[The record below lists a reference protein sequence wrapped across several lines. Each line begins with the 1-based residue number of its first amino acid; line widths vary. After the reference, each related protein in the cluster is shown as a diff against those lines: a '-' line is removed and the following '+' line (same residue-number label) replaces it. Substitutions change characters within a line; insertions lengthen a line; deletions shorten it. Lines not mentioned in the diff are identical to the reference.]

1 MLAVPTPPR
10 RRGRARAATGGPDT
24 SPVDDTSVAD
34 GPSAASTAVPTA
46 GEPGAGGSPAVPAT
60 STATR
65 RTERLLNLLIALLS
79 TRSRLTKDQLRT
91 AVPQYAECATDEAFD
106 RMFERDKEELRE
118 LGVPVLAAPMS
129 AWFDD
134 ELGYAVDREA
144 YALPEVEF
152 TSAELAVLGLASR
165 VWQQASL
172 AGPAA
177 RALAKLSALGVEP
190 DEDSLVG
197 IEPRVRTSE
206 PAFDALYAA
215 ARDRAVVTFE
225 YRALGADATTRHV
238 EPWQVRSWRG
248 HWYLIGHD
256 RDREDVRVFRLS
268 RVRSAVTRT
277 GRAGAFT
284 PPDDV
289 DAVELLTRFAPSGP
303 TREAVLH
310 LRAGL
315 AASLR
320 ARAGADPVQR
330 EVTVSFTDVEELSAQ
345 VAAAGADA
353 RALAPDDLV
362 AAVERRLSAV
372 FTAHEGAPPD
382 PPPSAAPATRTP
394 QRPAAPPRASPPSAA
409 ERLSRLL
416 AMVPWLLAHQGV
428 ELARAAQHFGITT
441 DQLVADLELLFVC
454 GTPGH
459 MPDDLIEAEWSD
471 GRIFLGNA
479 SAIARPLRLTLDE
492 ALALLAG
499 LRTLADLPTSPV
511 RPDADQAGEGQPAGE
526 DGADAEALA
535 SATVKL
541 SQAAGESVA
550 SARAVRVDLAPRPS
564 APVDPAGSGDP
575 AATAATVLAL
585 ARQAL
590 AGRRRVHLRYLVPAR
605 DEVTERDVDPMR
617 LLALDGHWYLEGW
630 CHRAEGV
637 RLFRLDRVLDAHVL
651 AVDGTP
657 PEAAVERDVGE
668 RLFIPSPDDPVVTL
682 ELAPRASWLVEQ
694 YPAATVTELPEGKA
708 LLFLATADPRWV
720 PRLVLSLGGAAT
732 VIAPPDLRALVAAS
746 ARAAL
751 GDAPR

>member
-1 MLAVPTPPR
+1 MSPPPG
-10 RRGRARAATGGPDT
+10 RGAPAAT
-24 SPVDDTSVAD
+24 
-34 GPSAASTAVPTA
+34 SA
-46 GEPGAGGSPAVPAT
+46 PA
-60 STATR
+60 TATR

-79 TRSRLTKDQLRT
+79 TRSRLTKEQLRS
-91 AVPQYAECATDEAFD
+91 AVPQYAESTTDEAFD

-118 LGVPVLAAPMS
+118 LGVPLLAAPMS

-144 YALPEVEF
+144 YALPAVEL
-152 TSAELAVLGLASR
+152 TPAELGVLGLASR

-177 RALAKLSALGVEP
+177 RALAKLTALGVEP

-206 PAFDALYAA
+206 PAFDPLYAA
-215 ARDRAVVTFE
+215 ARDRAAVTFA
-225 YRALGADATTRHV
+225 YRARGAATTTRHV

-268 RVRSAVTRT
+268 RVQGAVTRT
-277 GRAGAFT
+277 GRAGEFT
-284 PPDDV
+284 APDDV
-289 DAVELLTRFAPSGP
+289 DAVELLTRYAPAGP
-303 TREAVLH
+303 PREAVLE
-310 LRAGL
+310 LRAGV
-315 AASLR
+315 AATLR

-330 EVTVSFTDVEELSAQ
+330 EVRLTFTDVEELAGQ

-353 RALAPDDLV
+353 RVLDPPDLAE
-362 AAVERRLSAV
+362 AVERRLDAV
-372 FTAHEGAPPD
+372 LAAHEGPAD
-382 PPPSAAPATRTP
+382 PLPTAATRSGRARAP
-394 QRPAAPPRASPPSAA
+394 VPGAAAQRPATSSAA
-409 ERLSRLL
+409 QRLSRLL

-428 ELARAAQHFGITT
+428 ELERAAEHFAITA

-459 MPDDLIEAEWSD
+459 LPDDLIEAEWSE
-471 GRIFLGNA
+471 GRVFLGNA
-479 SAIARPLRLTLDE
+479 DAIARPLRLTLDE

-511 RPDADQAGEGQPAGE
+511 RPGPPLDPDA
-526 DGADAEALA
+526 GADAEGGAHGPDADALA
-535 SATVKL
+535 SATAKL
-541 SQAAGESVA
+541 TEAAGESVA
-550 SARAVRVDLAPRPS
+550 SARALRVDLAPRP
-564 APVDPAGSGDP
+564 APGGL
-575 AATAATVLAL
+575 AASSPGASTPTVLA
-585 ARQAL
+585 RSREAL
-590 AGRRRVHLRYLVPAR
+590 AAHRRIHLRYLVPAR

-637 RLFRLDRVLDAHVL
+637 RLFRLDRVLDAQVL
-651 AVDGTP
+651 DADGTP
-657 PEAAVERDVGE
+657 PPAAVARDVGE
-668 RLFIPSPDDPVVTL
+668 RLFTPSPDDPVVTL
-682 ELAPRASWLVEQ
+682 ELAPEAAWLIEQ
-694 YPAATVTELPEGKA
+694 YPSATATELPDGRTSLA
-708 LLFLATADPRWV
+708 LPTADPRWV

-732 VIAPPDLRALVAAS
+732 VTAPEDLRDLVAAT

-751 GDAPR
+751 AAPRPPV